1 MNTVQMLKALGDET
15 RIRIVNILRDGPL
28 CVCEIE
34 SILEIT
40 QSNAS
45 RHLSKLMNANI
56 VTYYKEAKYVYY
68 KLDEETLNKY
78 SFIKVLLENELDEDE
93 KLKNPSLVCHYLYD
107 TSIYNTPKCKDC
119 ALFPV
124 CDGGCQWFKHQNIFE
139 NKKYNTCCFLND
151 QHILEECL
159 LANVDKPIEN
169 THKISAI

>member
-15 RIRIVNILRDGPL
+15 RIRIVNVLRDGPL

-93 KLKNPSLVCHYLYD
+93 KLKNDYD
-107 TSIYNTPKCKDC
+107 ILMGYKQFGLNC
-119 ALFPV
+119 
-124 CDGGCQWFKHQNIFE
+124 E
-139 NKKYNTCCFLND
+139 NVLKVKEV
-151 QHILEECL
+151 IS
-159 LANVDKPIEN
+159 
-169 THKISAI
+169 KISERKLSK

>member
-15 RIRIVNILRDGPL
+15 RIRIVNILRDGPS

-93 KLKNPSLVCHYLYD
+93 KLKNDYD
-107 TSIYNTPKCKDC
+107 ILMGYKQSGLNCENVSKVKEVISKIKRGL
-119 ALFPV
+119 ALKQV
-124 CDGGCQWFKHQNIFE
+124 L
-139 NKKYNTCCFLND
+139 FLFSN
-151 QHILEECL
+151 
-159 LANVDKPIEN
+159 
-169 THKISAI
+169 

>member
-68 KLDEETLNKY
+68 KLDEETSGLNCENV
-78 SFIKVLLENELDEDE
+78 SKVKEVI
-93 KLKNPSLVCHYLYD
+93 S
-107 TSIYNTPKCKDC
+107 
-119 ALFPV
+119 
-124 CDGGCQWFKHQNIFE
+124 
-139 NKKYNTCCFLND
+139 
-151 QHILEECL
+151 
-159 LANVDKPIEN
+159 
-169 THKISAI
+169 KISERKSSK

>member
-56 VTYYKEAKYVYY
+56 VTYYKE
-68 KLDEETLNKY
+68 
-78 SFIKVLLENELDEDE
+78 ENRV
-93 KLKNPSLVCHYLYD
+93 N
-107 TSIYNTPKCKDC
+107 N
-119 ALFPV
+119 
-124 CDGGCQWFKHQNIFE
+124 
-139 NKKYNTCCFLND
+139 
-151 QHILEECL
+151 
-159 LANVDKPIEN
+159 
-169 THKISAI
+169 

>member
-93 KLKNPSLVCHYLYD
+93 KLKNDYD
-107 TSIYNTPKCKDC
+107 ILMGYKQSGLNC
-119 ALFPV
+119 
-124 CDGGCQWFKHQNIFE
+124 E
-139 NKKYNTCCFLND
+139 NVSKVKEV
-151 QHILEECL
+151 IS
-159 LANVDKPIEN
+159 
-169 THKISAI
+169 KISERKSSKSEEI

>member
-1 MNTVQMLKALGDET
+1 MNTVQMLKALGDDT
-15 RIRIVNILRDGPL
+15 RIRIVKILRDGPL

-78 SFIKVLLENELDEDE
+78 SFIKVLLDNELDEDE
-93 KLKNPSLVCHYLYD
+93 KLKSDY
-107 TSIYNTPKCKDC
+107 SILMEYKQAELNCEN
-119 ALFPV
+119 V
-124 CDGGCQWFKHQNIFE
+124 FKVKEVIS
-139 NKKYNTCCFLND
+139 
-151 QHILEECL
+151 
-159 LANVDKPIEN
+159 
-169 THKISAI
+169 KIK

>member
-93 KLKNPSLVCHYLYD
+93 KLKNDYD
-107 TSIYNTPKCKDC
+107 ILMGYKQSGLNC
-119 ALFPV
+119 
-124 CDGGCQWFKHQNIFE
+124 E
-139 NKKYNTCCFLND
+139 NVLKVKEV
-151 QHILEECL
+151 IS
-159 LANVDKPIEN
+159 
-169 THKISAI
+169 KISERKSSK